1 MGSQTPRN
9 VTHAPAKQAE
19 TYEKRRRAAELRRAG
34 WTWDAIAE
42 EVGYSSR
49 GPACNAVKALL
60 QEHQSLAYD
69 EIALYR
75 QESLDRLTDLLKV
88 AMGKA
93 LDGDEKMM
101 REARLIIS
109 QVSDLTGEKAPVRHE
124 FGESDVDRLLREAVE
139 EHRRRAERADRQA
152 PGVQAHPGLD
162 G

>member
-1 MGSQTPRN
+1 MGSQTPRD
-9 VTHAPAKQAE
+9 VTHPPAKQAE

-34 WTWDAIAE
+34 WTWDAVAE

-49 GPACNAVKALL
+49 GSAHAAVKALL

-75 QESLDRLTDLLKV
+75 QESLDRLTDLLRV

-101 REARLIIS
+101 RESRLIIS
-109 QVSDLTGEKAPVRHE
+109 QIGDLTGEKAPLQVQI
-124 FGESDVDRLLREAVE
+124 GESDVDRLLREALDE
-139 EHRRRAERADRQA
+139 FRRRTAQLDRKAGADPGRAAQ
-152 PGVQAHPGLD
+152 D

>member
-9 VTHAPAKQAE
+9 VTHPPARQAE

-34 WTWDAIAE
+34 WTWDAVAE
-42 EVGYSSR
+42 EAGYSGKSA
-49 GPACNAVKALL
+49 ACNAVKALL

-109 QVSDLTGEKAPVRHE
+109 QIGDLTGEKAPLQVQI
-124 FGESDVDRLLREAVE
+124 GESDVDRLLREAVDE
-139 EHRRRAERADRQA
+139 FRRRTAQLDRKAGADPGRAAQDR
-152 PGVQAHPGLD
+152 
-162 G
+162 

>member
-109 QVSDLTGEKAPVRHE
+109 QIGDLTGEKAPLQVQI
-124 FGESDVDRLLREAVE
+124 GDSDVDRLLREALDE
-139 EHRRRAERADRQA
+139 FRRRTAQLDRKAGADPGRAAQ
-152 PGVQAHPGLD
+152 D

>member
-1 MGSQTPRN
+1 MGSQTPRD
-9 VTHAPAKQAE
+9 VTFPPAKQAE

-34 WTWDAIAE
+34 WTWGAIAG
-42 EVGYSSR
+42 EVGYSDR
-49 GPACNAVKALL
+49 GSACAAVKALL
-60 QEHQSLAYD
+60 KEHQSLAYD

-88 AMGKA
+88 AMMGA
-93 LDGDEKMM
+93 LAGDEKMM
-101 REARLIIS
+101 RESRLIIS
-109 QVSDLTGEKAPVRHE
+109 QIGDLTGEKAPLQVQI
-124 FGESDVDRLLREAVE
+124 GESDVDRLLREAIE